1 MRALRPVLLVI
12 AVSFIAVG
20 LYLVCLGESD
30 AEKPA
35 ETPPIPAAS
44 IGPDGAEPAWTHV
57 CPGTDDEPA
66 GCKDI

>member
-1 MRALRPVLLVI
+1 MRAVLLIVG
-12 AVSFIAVG
+12 ASLIAVG
-20 LYLVCLGESD
+20 LYLIAFGDTPGD
-30 AEKPA
+30 APK
-35 ETPPIPAAS
+35 ETPRIPAAS